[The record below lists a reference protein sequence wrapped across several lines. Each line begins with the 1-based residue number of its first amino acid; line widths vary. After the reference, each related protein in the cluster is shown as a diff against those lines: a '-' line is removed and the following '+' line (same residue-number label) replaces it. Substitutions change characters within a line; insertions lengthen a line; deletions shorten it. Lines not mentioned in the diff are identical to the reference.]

1 MNISEEIK
9 RMMSLLESEMG
20 NVKPLINEVDEL
32 PVTPVDGA
40 EGILMK
46 AINTG
51 CWKNKGYV
59 WNESNPITYVNP
71 NYLYALN
78 KIDPNIKTQAPF
90 VKIKN
95 GDVEYYMF
103 GILSTDPQ
111 YSGNY
116 LAVGRN
122 SKIIQ
127 DQTKPDPNQNYL
139 ESHGWNCAEF
149 KETQNLTSQAVNL
162 SANQE
167 RVINTLATDE
177 FIKRIGGKISTT
189 KALGADANYQT
200 IDLATGINI
209 TTGKQEFN
217 ANDMAAIKD
226 AGFSPAGKYF
236 VYKYVGANTV
246 RTNVPEAVQ
255 KAINYL
261 GFTIQEP
268 SDVLGGQSQSTT
280 LGEVCNTLMKGRCN
294 QTILDYMDGNPNQK
308 LWPMSKEQKAKF
320 ELETKTQVF
329 DQKKMVSGIGA
340 TKGELRRGAEAS
352 KAQFANRKFCNTGID
367 ILTYCSTYSTLQD
380 SSRCQGYMEDLEL
393 RGAIT
398 FPDPNAPFEGKIIA
412 LKNLLKDC
420 AIGVQ
425 KKEINIARKYEM
437 PFLELQRSS
446 SPYGMRTEG
455 PKPTN
460 TNAPIM
466 YESLNNS
473 IKSVISETINKNNNK
488 NLDSIIKKNLRK
500 YIR

>member
-20 NVKPLINEVDEL
+20 NVKPLINEEL
-32 PVTPVDGA
+32 EPPVTPVDGP
-40 EGILMK
+40 EGILMR

-51 CWKNKGYV
+51 CWEQKGYV
-59 WNESNPITYVNP
+59 FDKSNPITFVNA

-78 KIDPNIKTQAPF
+78 KVDPSIKTGDPF
-90 VKIKN
+90 VKIKK
-95 GDVEYYMF
+95 GDEEYYMF
-103 GILSTDPQ
+103 GIPSISPQ
-111 YSGNY
+111 YPGHY
-116 LAVGRN
+116 LAVGRDKSVVKSTN
-122 SKIIQ
+122 
-127 DQTKPDPNQNYL
+127 PNLNYL
-139 ESHGWNCAEF
+139 SSNGWKCDAFF
-149 KETQNLTSQAVNL
+149 KETQGAVTQAVNL

-320 ELETKTQVF
+320 ELETGTKVF
-329 DQKKMVSGIGA
+329 DQKSMVSGIGA
-340 TKGELRRGAEAS
+340 NKGELRRGAEAS

-398 FPDPNAPFEGKIIA
+398 FPDPKAPFEGKIMA
-412 LKNLLKDC
+412 LKSLLNDC

-488 NLDSIIKKNLRK
+488 NLDSIIKNNLRR

>member
-1 MNISEEIK
+1 
-9 RMMSLLESEMG
+9 
-20 NVKPLINEVDEL
+20 
-32 PVTPVDGA
+32 
-40 EGILMK
+40 
-46 AINTG
+46 
-51 CWKNKGYV
+51 
-59 WNESNPITYVNP
+59 
-71 NYLYALN
+71 
-78 KIDPNIKTQAPF
+78 
-90 VKIKN
+90 
-95 GDVEYYMF
+95 
-103 GILSTDPQ
+103 
-111 YSGNY
+111 
-116 LAVGRN
+116 
-122 SKIIQ
+122 
-127 DQTKPDPNQNYL
+127 
-139 ESHGWNCAEF
+139 
-149 KETQNLTSQAVNL
+149 LTSQAVNL
-162 SANQE
+162 SADQE
-167 RVINTLATDE
+167 RVINTLSTED
-177 FIKRIGGKISTT
+177 FIRRIGGKIST
-189 KALGADANYQT
+189 KKELGADANYQT

>member
-20 NVKPLINEVDEL
+20 NVKPLINEDDKL
-32 PVTPVDGA
+32 SVTPVDGP

-51 CWKNKGYV
+51 CWGKKGYV
-59 WNESNPITYVNP
+59 WDKNKPITYVNP
-71 NYLYALN
+71 NYLYALH
-78 KIDPNIKTQAPF
+78 KIDPNIEAKAPF

-95 GDVEYYMF
+95 GDVEYYMV
-103 GILSTDPQ
+103 GTISTDPQ

-122 SKIIQ
+122 NTPFNK
-127 DQTKPDPNQNYL
+127 DKPDPNQNYL

-162 SANQE
+162 SADQE
-167 RVINTLATDE
+167 RVINTLSTED
-177 FIKRIGGKISTT
+177 FIRRIGGKISTT
-189 KALGADANYQT
+189 KELGADANYQT

-236 VYKYVGANTV
+236 VYKYVGANTA

-261 GFTIQEP
+261 GYTIQEP

-280 LGEVCNTLMKGRCN
+280 LGELCDGLMKGRCN
-294 QTILDYMDGNPNQK
+294 STILQYKADNPNQK

-320 ELETKTQVF
+320 ELETNTQVF
-329 DQKKMVSGIGA
+329 DQKSMVSGIGA

-380 SSRCQGYMEDLEL
+380 SSRCQGYLEDLEL

-398 FPDPNAPFEGKIIA
+398 FPDPKAPFEGKIIA
-412 LKNLLKDC
+412 LKSLLNDC

-488 NLDSIIKKNLRK
+488 NLDSIIKKNLRR